1 MPKRWALQALIG
13 QPYCFWNCP
22 FPGKQPVVG
31 ATVNH
36 LELDVQKFSIAVV
49 WSFALSVSALAE
61 VQPSEETSRVAV
73 EVSEAFL
80 DQLVKE
86 DFAAERAFFSD
97 QLLDMVSL
105 DDWQNTRKKGIEVAG
120 KTQRYSIHEMTYYR
134 DSVLLVA
141 VDFSGPAEFPGTQ
154 ICGFMLWEL
163 PKPGSIGLVR
173 LEQNVVSV
181 DAFRKLPV
189 EEAAQTM
196 ANWRCPADMIENVL
210 GISLQ

>member
-1 MPKRWALQALIG
+1 MQKI
-13 QPYCFWNCP
+13 C
-22 FPGKQPVVG
+22 VV
-31 ATVNH
+31 
-36 LELDVQKFSIAVV
+36 VV
-49 WSFALSVSALAE
+49 WSFALSASTLAE
-61 VQPSEETSRVAV
+61 VLPSDETSRLVAQ
-73 EVSEAFL
+73 VSEAFL

-105 DDWQNTRKKGIEVAG
+105 DDWQSTRKKGIEVAG

-141 VDFSGPAEFPGTQ
+141 VDFSGPAEFFGTQ

-196 ANWRCPADMIENVL
+196 TNWRCPAAMIENVL
-210 GISLQ
+210 GISLE